1 MLHFKVVAVLVD
13 GLSWLEF
20 LSCRGIVEL
29 GPEIRVGEDG
39 IGTFESGDEGLF
51 VVQVAFDYFDAFGG
65 PGLGFGW
72 VSRYAA
78 DFPAGLFGV
87 EVGDGAALGGQ

>member
-1 MLHFKVVAVLVD
+1 M
-13 GLSWLEF
+13 
-20 LSCRGIVEL
+20 
-29 GPEIRVGEDG
+29 GPEIRVREDG
-39 IGTFESGDEGLF
+39 MGTFESGDEGLF

-87 EVGDGAALGGQ
+87 DLCDGAALRSQKS